1 MISPTEIRKKAE
13 KKYLTFL
20 QSVVEGKTFDPIV
33 IVGNKKPDDDMVMFE
48 KELTE
53 LMEHS
58 KERKGYG
65 YTIEYQTVKTKK
77 HGLQDIPT
85 SICFLTEYDYLKF
98 IGKEQTTAHF
108 RVDIGKGL
116 FELPELKDW
125 ISKYLPELKDWIS
138 KYPNKVLDNHNV
150 WDDILVVCKYFKTT
164 PKPQLYI
171 RELPIQVHT
180 KFIERNKGIIK
191 ELLDIIIAE
200 QVNVEET
207 RFEPHFNLKYDEPM
221 VRFRVLDENIS
232 EKCFSGINDISLP
245 ISQFKS
251 IDISV
256 HTVYIVENKMN
267 MLTFPLK
274 RDSIVLW
281 GHGFGVDILKNVEW
295 LRSKKIFYWGDLDTH
310 GFLILS
316 ELRKHFQQ
324 VESFL
329 MDRETFDAFFENDKG
344 VETNVVGDLYLTSK
358 EKEMFEY
365 LKACNLRLEQE
376 KIPFKYA
383 KDKIPN

>member
-1 MISPTEIRKKAE
+1 MITPTEIRKKAE
-13 KKYLTFL
+13 KKYLAFL
-20 QSVVEGKTFDPIV
+20 QSVVEGKTFDPVV
-33 IVGNKKPDDDMVMFE
+33 IVGNKKPNDDMAMFE

-53 LMEHS
+53 LMEYS

-65 YTIEYQTVKTKK
+65 YTIEYQTVKTRK

-85 SICFLTEYDYLKF
+85 SISFFTEYDYLKF
-98 IGKEQTTAHF
+98 IGKEQITAHF
-108 RVDIGKGL
+108 RADIGKGL
-116 FELPELKDW
+116 SE
-125 ISKYLPELKDWIS
+125 LPELKDWIS

-191 ELLDIIIAE
+191 ELLDIIISE
-200 QVNVEET
+200 QVNTEAT
-207 RFEPHFNLKYDEPM
+207 RFEPHFNLKYDEPI
-221 VRFRVLDENIS
+221 VRFRVLDKTIS
-232 EKCFSGINDISLP
+232 EKFFSGTNDISLP

-251 IDISV
+251 IGISV

-274 RDSIVLW
+274 SDSIVLW

-295 LRSKKIFYWGDLDTH
+295 LRSKRIFYWGDLDAH

-316 ELRKHFQQ
+316 ALRKHFPQ

-358 EKEMFEY
+358 ERELFEY
-365 LKACNLRLEQE
+365 LKAFNFRLEQE
-376 KIPFKYA
+376 KIPFEYA
-383 KDKIPN
+383 KVKIPD

>member
-1 MISPTEIRKKAE
+1 MITPTEIRKKAE
-13 KKYLTFL
+13 KKYLAFL
-20 QSVVEGKTFDPIV
+20 QSVVEGKTFDPVV
-33 IVGNKKPDDDMVMFE
+33 IVGNKKPNDDMAMFE

-53 LMEHS
+53 LMEYS

-65 YTIEYQTVKTKK
+65 YTIEYQTVKTRK

-85 SICFLTEYDYLKF
+85 SISFFTEYDYLKF
-98 IGKEQTTAHF
+98 IGKEQITAHF
-108 RVDIGKGL
+108 RADIGKGL
-116 FELPELKDW
+116 SE
-125 ISKYLPELKDWIS
+125 LPELKDWIS

-191 ELLDIIIAE
+191 ELLDIIISE
-200 QVNVEET
+200 QVNTEAT
-207 RFEPHFNLKYDEPM
+207 RFEPHFNLKYDEPI
-221 VRFRVLDENIS
+221 VRFRVLDKTIS
-232 EKCFSGINDISLP
+232 EKFFSGTNDISLP

-251 IDISV
+251 IGISV

-274 RDSIVLW
+274 SDSIVLW

-295 LRSKKIFYWGDLDTH
+295 LRSKRIFYWGDLDAH

-316 ELRKHFQQ
+316 ELRKHFPQ

-344 VETNVVGDLYLTSK
+344 VKTNVVGDLYLTSK

-365 LKACNLRLEQE
+365 LKACNSRLEQE
-376 KIPFKYA
+376 KIPFEYA
-383 KDKIPN
+383 INKIPD

>member
-1 MISPTEIRKKAE
+1 MITPTEIRKKAE
-13 KKYLTFL
+13 KKYLAFL
-20 QSVVEGKTFDPIV
+20 QSVVEGKTFAPVV
-33 IVGNKKPDDDMVMFE
+33 IVGNKKPNDDMAMFE

-53 LMEHS
+53 LMEYS

-65 YTIEYQTVKTKK
+65 YTIEYQTVKTRK

-85 SICFLTEYDYLKF
+85 SISFFTEYDYLKF
-98 IGKEQTTAHF
+98 IGKEQITAHF
-108 RVDIGKGL
+108 RADIGKGL
-116 FELPELKDW
+116 SE
-125 ISKYLPELKDWIS
+125 LPELKDWIS

-191 ELLDIIIAE
+191 ELLDIIISE
-200 QVNVEET
+200 QVNTEAT
-207 RFEPHFNLKYDEPM
+207 RFEPHFNLKYDEPI
-221 VRFRVLDENIS
+221 VRFRVLDKTIS
-232 EKCFSGINDISLP
+232 EKFFSGTNDISLP

-251 IDISV
+251 IGISV

-274 RDSIVLW
+274 SDSIVLW
-281 GHGFGVDILKNVEW
+281 GHGFGEDILKNVEW
-295 LRSKKIFYWGDLDTH
+295 LRSKRIFYWGDLDAH

-316 ELRKHFQQ
+316 ELRKHFPQ

-358 EKEMFEY
+358 ERELFEY
-365 LKACNLRLEQE
+365 LKAFNFRLEQE
-376 KIPFKYA
+376 KIPFEYA
-383 KDKIPN
+383 KVKIPD

>member
-1 MISPTEIRKKAE
+1 MITPTEIRKKAE
-13 KKYLTFL
+13 KKYLAFL
-20 QSVVEGKTFDPIV
+20 QSVVEGKTFAPVV
-33 IVGNKKPDDDMVMFE
+33 IVGNKKPNDDMAMFE

-53 LMEHS
+53 LMEYS

-85 SICFLTEYDYLKF
+85 SISFFTEYDYLKF
-98 IGKEQTTAHF
+98 IGKEQITAHF
-108 RVDIGKGL
+108 RADIGKGL
-116 FELPELKDW
+116 SE
-125 ISKYLPELKDWIS
+125 LPELKDWIS

-191 ELLDIIIAE
+191 ELLDIIISE
-200 QVNVEET
+200 QVNTEAT
-207 RFEPHFNLKYDEPM
+207 RFEPHFNLKYDEPI
-221 VRFRVLDENIS
+221 VRFRVLDKTIS
-232 EKCFSGINDISLP
+232 EKFFSGTNDIYLP

-251 IDISV
+251 IGISV

-274 RDSIVLW
+274 SDSIVLW

-295 LRSKKIFYWGDLDTH
+295 LRSKRIFYWGDLDAH

-316 ELRKHFQQ
+316 ELRKHFPQ

-358 EKEMFEY
+358 ERELFEY
-365 LKACNLRLEQE
+365 LKAFNFRLEQE
-376 KIPFKYA
+376 KIPFEYA
-383 KDKIPN
+383 KVKIPD

>member
-1 MISPTEIRKKAE
+1 MITPTEIRKKAE
-13 KKYLTFL
+13 KKYLAFL
-20 QSVVEGKTFDPIV
+20 QSVVEGKTFDPVV
-33 IVGNKKPDDDMVMFE
+33 IVGNKKPNDDMAMFE

-53 LMEHS
+53 LMEYS

-98 IGKEQTTAHF
+98 IGKEQITAHF
-108 RVDIGKGL
+108 RADIGKGL
-116 FELPELKDW
+116 SE
-125 ISKYLPELKDWIS
+125 LPELKDWIS

-191 ELLDIIIAE
+191 ELLDIIISE
-200 QVNVEET
+200 QVNTEAT
-207 RFEPHFNLKYDEPM
+207 RFEPHFNLKYDEPI
-221 VRFRVLDENIS
+221 VRFRVLDKTIS
-232 EKCFSGINDISLP
+232 EKFFSGTNDISLP

-251 IDISV
+251 IGISV

-274 RDSIVLW
+274 SDSIVLW

-295 LRSKKIFYWGDLDTH
+295 LRSKRIFYWGDLDAH

-316 ELRKHFQQ
+316 ELRKHFPQ

-358 EKEMFEY
+358 ERELFEY
-365 LKACNLRLEQE
+365 LKAFNFRLEQE
-376 KIPFKYA
+376 KIPFEYA
-383 KDKIPN
+383 KVKIPD

>member
-1 MISPTEIRKKAE
+1 MITPTEIRKKAE
-13 KKYLTFL
+13 KKYLAFL
-20 QSVVEGKTFDPIV
+20 QSVVEGKTFDPVV
-33 IVGNKKPDDDMVMFE
+33 IVGNKKPNDDMAMFE

-53 LMEHS
+53 LMEYS

-65 YTIEYQTVKTKK
+65 YTIEYQTVKTRK

-85 SICFLTEYDYLKF
+85 SISFFTEYDYLKF
-98 IGKEQTTAHF
+98 IGKEQITAHF
-108 RVDIGKGL
+108 RADIGKGL
-116 FELPELKDW
+116 SE
-125 ISKYLPELKDWIS
+125 LPELKDWIS

-191 ELLDIIIAE
+191 ELLDIIISE
-200 QVNVEET
+200 QVNTEAT
-207 RFEPHFNLKYDEPM
+207 RFEPHFNLKYDEPI
-221 VRFRVLDENIS
+221 VRFRVLDKTIS
-232 EKCFSGINDISLP
+232 EKFFSGTNDISLP

-295 LRSKKIFYWGDLDTH
+295 LRSKRIFYWGDLDAH

-316 ELRKHFQQ
+316 ELRKHFPQ

-358 EKEMFEY
+358 ERELFEY
-365 LKACNLRLEQE
+365 LKAFNFRLEQE
-376 KIPFKYA
+376 KIPFEYA
-383 KDKIPN
+383 KVKIPD

>member
-1 MISPTEIRKKAE
+1 MITPTEIRKKAE
-13 KKYLTFL
+13 KKYLAFL
-20 QSVVEGKTFDPIV
+20 QSVVEGKTFAPVV
-33 IVGNKKPDDDMVMFE
+33 IVGNKKPNDDMAMFE

-53 LMEHS
+53 LMEYS

-85 SICFLTEYDYLKF
+85 SISFFTEYDYLKF
-98 IGKEQTTAHF
+98 IGKEQITAHF
-108 RVDIGKGL
+108 RADIGKGL
-116 FELPELKDW
+116 SE
-125 ISKYLPELKDWIS
+125 LPELKDWIS

-191 ELLDIIIAE
+191 ELLDIIISE
-200 QVNVEET
+200 QVNTEAT
-207 RFEPHFNLKYDEPM
+207 RFEPHFNLKYDEPI
-221 VRFRVLDENIS
+221 VRFRVLDKTIS
-232 EKCFSGINDISLP
+232 EKFFSGTNDISLL

-251 IDISV
+251 IGISV

-274 RDSIVLW
+274 SDSIVLW

-295 LRSKKIFYWGDLDTH
+295 LRSKRIFYWGDLDAH

-316 ELRKHFQQ
+316 ELRKHFPQ

-358 EKEMFEY
+358 ERELFEY
-365 LKACNLRLEQE
+365 LKAFNFRLEQE
-376 KIPFKYA
+376 KIPFEYA
-383 KDKIPN
+383 KVKIPD

>member
-1 MISPTEIRKKAE
+1 MITPTEIRKKAE
-13 KKYLTFL
+13 KKYLAFL
-20 QSVVEGKTFDPIV
+20 QSVVEGKTFDPVV
-33 IVGNKKPDDDMVMFE
+33 IVGNKKPNDDMAMFE

-53 LMEHS
+53 LMEYS

-65 YTIEYQTVKTKK
+65 YTIEYQTVKTRK

-85 SICFLTEYDYLKF
+85 SISFFTEYDYLKF
-98 IGKEQTTAHF
+98 IGKEQITAHF
-108 RVDIGKGL
+108 RADIGKGL
-116 FELPELKDW
+116 SE
-125 ISKYLPELKDWIS
+125 LPELKDWIS

-200 QVNVEET
+200 QVNTEAT
-207 RFEPHFNLKYDEPM
+207 RFEPHFNLKYDEPI
-221 VRFRVLDENIS
+221 VRFRVLDKTIS
-232 EKCFSGINDISLP
+232 EKFFSGTNDISLP

-251 IDISV
+251 IGISV

-274 RDSIVLW
+274 SDSIVLW

-295 LRSKKIFYWGDLDTH
+295 LRSKRIFYWGDLDAH

-316 ELRKHFQQ
+316 ELRKHFPQ

-358 EKEMFEY
+358 ERELFEY
-365 LKACNLRLEQE
+365 LKAFNFRLEQE
-376 KIPFKYA
+376 KIPFEYA
-383 KDKIPN
+383 KVKIPD

>member
-1 MISPTEIRKKAE
+1 MITPTEIRKKAE
-13 KKYLTFL
+13 KKYLAFL
-20 QSVVEGKTFDPIV
+20 QSVVEGKTFDPVV
-33 IVGNKKPDDDMVMFE
+33 IVGNKKPNDDMAMFE

-53 LMEHS
+53 LMEYS

-77 HGLQDIPT
+77 HGSQDIPT
-85 SICFLTEYDYLKF
+85 SISFFTEYDYLKF
-98 IGKEQTTAHF
+98 IGKEQITAHF
-108 RVDIGKGL
+108 RADIGKGL
-116 FELPELKDW
+116 SE
-125 ISKYLPELKDWIS
+125 LPELKDWIS

-191 ELLDIIIAE
+191 ELLDIIISE
-200 QVNVEET
+200 QVNTEAT
-207 RFEPHFNLKYDEPM
+207 RFEPHFNLKYDEPI
-221 VRFRVLDENIS
+221 VRFRVLDKTIS
-232 EKCFSGINDISLP
+232 EKFFSGTNDISLP

-251 IDISV
+251 IGISV

-274 RDSIVLW
+274 SDSIVLW

-295 LRSKKIFYWGDLDTH
+295 LRSKRIFYWGDLDAH

-316 ELRKHFQQ
+316 ELRKHFPQ

-358 EKEMFEY
+358 ERELFEY
-365 LKACNLRLEQE
+365 LKAFNFRLEQE
-376 KIPFKYA
+376 KIPFEYA
-383 KDKIPN
+383 KVKIPD

>member
-1 MISPTEIRKKAE
+1 MITPTEIRKKAE
-13 KKYLTFL
+13 KKYLAFL
-20 QSVVEGKTFDPIV
+20 QSVVEGKTFAPVV
-33 IVGNKKPDDDMVMFE
+33 IVGNKKPNDDMAMFE

-53 LMEHS
+53 LMEYS

-65 YTIEYQTVKTKK
+65 YTIEYQTVKTRK

-85 SICFLTEYDYLKF
+85 SISFFTEYDYLKF
-98 IGKEQTTAHF
+98 IGKEQITAHF
-108 RVDIGKGL
+108 RADIGKGL
-116 FELPELKDW
+116 SE
-125 ISKYLPELKDWIS
+125 LPELKDWIS

-191 ELLDIIIAE
+191 ELLDIIISE
-200 QVNVEET
+200 QVNTEAT
-207 RFEPHFNLKYDEPM
+207 RFEPHFNLKYDEPI
-221 VRFRVLDENIS
+221 VRFRVLDKTIS
-232 EKCFSGINDISLP
+232 EKFFSGTNDISLP

-251 IDISV
+251 IGISV

-274 RDSIVLW
+274 SDSIVLW

-295 LRSKKIFYWGDLDTH
+295 LRSKRIFYWGDLDAH

-316 ELRKHFQQ
+316 ELRKHFPQ

-358 EKEMFEY
+358 ERELFEY
-365 LKACNLRLEQE
+365 LKAFNFRLEQE
-376 KIPFKYA
+376 KIPFEYA
-383 KDKIPN
+383 KVKIPD

>member
-1 MISPTEIRKKAE
+1 MITPTEIRKKAE
-13 KKYLTFL
+13 KKYLAFL
-20 QSVVEGKTFDPIV
+20 QSVVEGKTFDPVV
-33 IVGNKKPDDDMVMFE
+33 IVGNKKPNDDMAMFE

-53 LMEHS
+53 LMEYS

-65 YTIEYQTVKTKK
+65 YTIEYQTVKTRK

-85 SICFLTEYDYLKF
+85 SISFFTEYDYLKF
-98 IGKEQTTAHF
+98 IGKEQITAHF
-108 RVDIGKGL
+108 RADIGKGL
-116 FELPELKDW
+116 SE
-125 ISKYLPELKDWIS
+125 LPELKDWIS

-191 ELLDIIIAE
+191 ELLDIIISE
-200 QVNVEET
+200 QVNTEAT
-207 RFEPHFNLKYDEPM
+207 RFEPHFNLKYDEPI
-221 VRFRVLDENIS
+221 VRFRVLDKTIS
-232 EKCFSGINDISLP
+232 EKFFSGTNDISLP

-251 IDISV
+251 IGISV

-274 RDSIVLW
+274 SDSIVLW

-295 LRSKKIFYWGDLDTH
+295 LRSKRIFYWGDLDAH

-316 ELRKHFQQ
+316 ELRKHFPQ

-344 VETNVVGDLYLTSK
+344 VKTNVVGDLYLTSK

-365 LKACNLRLEQE
+365 LKACNSRLEQE
-376 KIPFKYA
+376 KIPFEYA
-383 KDKIPN
+383 KVKIPD

>member
-1 MISPTEIRKKAE
+1 MITPTEIRKKAE
-13 KKYLTFL
+13 KKYLAFL
-20 QSVVEGKTFDPIV
+20 QSVVEGKTFDPVV
-33 IVGNKKPDDDMVMFE
+33 IVGNKKPNDDMAMFE

-53 LMEHS
+53 LMEYS

-65 YTIEYQTVKTKK
+65 YTIEYQTVKTRK

-85 SICFLTEYDYLKF
+85 SISFLTEYDYLKF

-108 RVDIGKGL
+108 RTDIGKGL
-116 FELPELKDW
+116 SE
-125 ISKYLPELKDWIS
+125 LPELKDWIS
-138 KYPNKVLDNHNV
+138 KYPNKVLDNHYI
-150 WDDILVVCKYFKTT
+150 WDDLLVVCKYFKTT

-191 ELLDIIIAE
+191 ELLDIIISE
-200 QVNVEET
+200 QVNTEAT
-207 RFEPHFNLKYDEPM
+207 RFEPHFNLKYDEPI
-221 VRFRVLDENIS
+221 VRFRVLDKTIS
-232 EKCFSGINDISLP
+232 EKFFSGTNDISLP

-251 IDISV
+251 IGISV

-274 RDSIVLW
+274 SDSIVLW
-281 GHGFGVDILKNVEW
+281 GHGFGVDILKYVEW
-295 LRSKKIFYWGDLDTH
+295 LRSKRIFYWGDLDAH

-316 ELRKHFQQ
+316 ELRKHFPQ

-358 EKEMFEY
+358 ERELFEY
-365 LKACNLRLEQE
+365 LKAFNFRLEQE
-376 KIPFKYA
+376 KIPFEYA
-383 KDKIPN
+383 KVKIPD

>member
-13 KKYLTFL
+13 NKYLAFL

-33 IVGNKKPDDDMVMFE
+33 IVGNKKPNDDMAMFE

-53 LMEHS
+53 LMEYS

-65 YTIEYQTVKTKK
+65 YTIEYQTVKTRK

-85 SICFLTEYDYLKF
+85 SISFFTEYDYLKF
-98 IGKEQTTAHF
+98 IGKEQITAHF
-108 RVDIGKGL
+108 RADIGKGL
-116 FELPELKDW
+116 SE
-125 ISKYLPELKDWIS
+125 LPELKDWIS

-191 ELLDIIIAE
+191 ELLDIIISE
-200 QVNVEET
+200 QVNTEAT
-207 RFEPHFNLKYDEPM
+207 RFEPHFNLKYDEPI
-221 VRFRVLDENIS
+221 VRFRVLDKTIS
-232 EKCFSGINDISLP
+232 EKFFSGTNDISLP

-251 IDISV
+251 IGISV

-274 RDSIVLW
+274 SDSIVLW

-295 LRSKKIFYWGDLDTH
+295 LRSKRIFYWGDLDAH

-316 ELRKHFQQ
+316 ELRKHFPQ

-358 EKEMFEY
+358 ERELFEY
-365 LKACNLRLEQE
+365 LKAFNFRLEQE
-376 KIPFKYA
+376 KIPFEYA
-383 KDKIPN
+383 KVKIPD

>member
-1 MISPTEIRKKAE
+1 MITPTEIRKKAE
-13 KKYLTFL
+13 KKYLAFL
-20 QSVVEGKTFDPIV
+20 QSVVEGKTFDPVV
-33 IVGNKKPDDDMVMFE
+33 IVGNKKPNDDMAMFE

-53 LMEHS
+53 LMEYS

-65 YTIEYQTVKTKK
+65 YTIEYQTVKTRK

-85 SICFLTEYDYLKF
+85 SISFFTEYDYLKF
-98 IGKEQTTAHF
+98 IGKEQITAHF
-108 RVDIGKGL
+108 RADIGKGL
-116 FELPELKDW
+116 SE
-125 ISKYLPELKDWIS
+125 LPELKDWIS

-191 ELLDIIIAE
+191 ELLDIIISE
-200 QVNVEET
+200 QVNTEAT
-207 RFEPHFNLKYDEPM
+207 RFEPHFNLKYDEPI
-221 VRFRVLDENIS
+221 VRFRVLDKTIS
-232 EKCFSGINDISLP
+232 EKFFSGTNDISLP

-251 IDISV
+251 IGISV
-256 HTVYIVENKMN
+256 HTVYIVGNKMN

-274 RDSIVLW
+274 SDSIVLW

-295 LRSKKIFYWGDLDTH
+295 LRSKRIFYWGDLDAH

-316 ELRKHFQQ
+316 ELRKHFPQ

-358 EKEMFEY
+358 ERELFEY
-365 LKACNLRLEQE
+365 LKAFNFRLEQE
-376 KIPFKYA
+376 KIPFEYA
-383 KDKIPN
+383 KVKIPD

>member
-1 MISPTEIRKKAE
+1 MITPTEIRKKAE
-13 KKYLTFL
+13 KKYLAFL
-20 QSVVEGKTFDPIV
+20 QSVVEGKTFAPIV
-33 IVGNKKPDDDMVMFE
+33 IVGNKKPNDDMVMFE

-53 LMEHS
+53 LMEQS

-85 SICFLTEYDYLKF
+85 SISFLTEYDYLKF
-98 IGKEQTTAHF
+98 IGKEQITAHF
-108 RVDIGKGL
+108 RADIGKGL
-116 FELPELKDW
+116 SE
-125 ISKYLPELKDWIS
+125 LPELKDWIS

-207 RFEPHFNLKYDEPM
+207 RFEPHFNLKYDEPI
-221 VRFRVLDENIS
+221 VRFRVLDKTIS
-232 EKCFSGINDISLP
+232 EKFFSGTNDISLP

-251 IDISV
+251 IGISV

-274 RDSIVLW
+274 SDSIVLW

-295 LRSKKIFYWGDLDTH
+295 LRSKRIFYWGDLDAH

-316 ELRKHFQQ
+316 ELRKHFPQ

-365 LKACNLRLEQE
+365 LKACNSRLEQE

>member
-1 MISPTEIRKKAE
+1 MITPTEIRKKAE
-13 KKYLTFL
+13 KKYLAFL
-20 QSVVEGKTFDPIV
+20 QSVVEGKTFDPVV
-33 IVGNKKPDDDMVMFE
+33 IVGNKKPNDDMAMFE

-53 LMEHS
+53 LMEYS

-65 YTIEYQTVKTKK
+65 YTIEYQTVKTRK

-85 SICFLTEYDYLKF
+85 SISFFTEYDYLKF
-98 IGKEQTTAHF
+98 IGKEQITAHF
-108 RVDIGKGL
+108 RADIGKGL
-116 FELPELKDW
+116 SE
-125 ISKYLPELKDWIS
+125 LPELKDWIS

-191 ELLDIIIAE
+191 ELLDIIISE
-200 QVNVEET
+200 QVNTEAT
-207 RFEPHFNLKYDEPM
+207 RFEPHFNLKYDEPI

-232 EKCFSGINDISLP
+232 EKCFSGTNDISLP

-251 IDISV
+251 IGISV

-274 RDSIVLW
+274 SDSIVLW

-295 LRSKKIFYWGDLDTH
+295 LRSKRIFYWGDLDAH

-316 ELRKHFQQ
+316 ELRKHFPQ

-358 EKEMFEY
+358 ERELFEY
-365 LKACNLRLEQE
+365 LKAFNFRLEQE
-376 KIPFKYA
+376 KIPFEYA
-383 KDKIPN
+383 KVKIPD

>member
-1 MISPTEIRKKAE
+1 MITPTEIRKKAE
-13 KKYLTFL
+13 KKYLAFL
-20 QSVVEGKTFDPIV
+20 QSVVEGKTFAPIV

-85 SICFLTEYDYLKF
+85 SICFLTEYDYLRF

-108 RVDIGKGL
+108 RVDIGKCL
-116 FELPELKDW
+116 SELPEL
-125 ISKYLPELKDWIS
+125 LDWIS

-191 ELLDIIIAE
+191 ELLDIIISE
-200 QVNVEET
+200 QVNTEAT
-207 RFEPHFNLKYDEPM
+207 RFEPHFNLKYDEPI

-232 EKCFSGINDISLP
+232 EKCFSGTNDISLP

-251 IDISV
+251 IGISV

-274 RDSIVLW
+274 SDSIVLW

-295 LRSKKIFYWGDLDTH
+295 LRSKRIFYWGDLDAH

-316 ELRKHFQQ
+316 ELRKHFPQ

-344 VETNVVGDLYLTSK
+344 VKTNVVGDLYLTSK

-365 LKACNLRLEQE
+365 LKACNSRLEQE
-376 KIPFKYA
+376 KIPFEYA
-383 KDKIPN
+383 KVKIPD

>member
-13 KKYLTFL
+13 KKYLAFL

-33 IVGNKKPDDDMVMFE
+33 IVGNKKPNDVMVMFE

-58 KERKGYG
+58 KEKKGYG
-65 YTIEYQTVKTKK
+65 YTIEYQSVKTKK

-85 SICFLTEYDYLKF
+85 SICFLTEYDYLRF
-98 IGKEQTTAHF
+98 IGKEQTTANF

-125 ISKYLPELKDWIS
+125 ISKY
-138 KYPNKVLDNHNV
+138 PNKVLDNHNI
-150 WDDILVVCKYFKTT
+150 WDDLLLVCKYFKTT

-207 RFEPHFNLKYDEPM
+207 RFEPHFNLKYDEPI

-232 EKCFSGINDISLP
+232 EKCFSGTNDISLP

-295 LRSKKIFYWGDLDTH
+295 LRSKRIFYWGDLDAH

-316 ELRKHFQQ
+316 ELRKHFPQ

-344 VETNVVGDLYLTSK
+344 VETKVVGDLYLTSK

-365 LKACNLRLEQE
+365 LKTCNSRLEQE
-376 KIPFKYA
+376 KIPFEYA
-383 KDKIPN
+383 KVKIPD

>member
-1 MISPTEIRKKAE
+1 MITPTEIRKKAE
-13 KKYLTFL
+13 KKYLAFL
-20 QSVVEGKTFDPIV
+20 QSVVEGKTFAPIV

-85 SICFLTEYDYLKF
+85 SICFLTEYDYLRF

-108 RVDIGKGL
+108 RVDIGKCL
-116 FELPELKDW
+116 SELPEL
-125 ISKYLPELKDWIS
+125 LDWIS
-138 KYPNKVLDNHNV
+138 KYPNKVLDNHYV
-150 WDDILVVCKYFKTT
+150 WDDLLVVCKYFKTT

-191 ELLDIIIAE
+191 ELLDIIISE
-200 QVNVEET
+200 QVNTEAT
-207 RFEPHFNLKYDEPM
+207 RFEPHFNLKYDEPI
-221 VRFRVLDENIS
+221 VRFRVLDKTIS
-232 EKCFSGINDISLP
+232 EKFFSGTNDISLP
-245 ISQFKS
+245 IS
-251 IDISV
+251 
-256 HTVYIVENKMN
+256 
-267 MLTFPLK
+267 
-274 RDSIVLW
+274 DSIVLW

-295 LRSKKIFYWGDLDTH
+295 LRSKRIFYWGDLDAH

-316 ELRKHFQQ
+316 ELRKHFPQ

-344 VETNVVGDLYLTSK
+344 VKTNVVGDLYLTSK

-365 LKACNLRLEQE
+365 LKAFNFRLEQE
-376 KIPFKYA
+376 KIPFEYA
-383 KDKIPN
+383 KVKIPD

>member
-1 MISPTEIRKKAE
+1 MITPTEIRKKAE
-13 KKYLTFL
+13 KKYLAFL
-20 QSVVEGKTFDPIV
+20 QSVVEGKTFDPVV
-33 IVGNKKPDDDMVMFE
+33 IVGNKKPNDDMAMFE

-53 LMEHS
+53 LMEYS

-85 SICFLTEYDYLKF
+85 SISFFTEYDYLKF
-98 IGKEQTTAHF
+98 IGKEQITAHF
-108 RVDIGKGL
+108 RADIGKGL
-116 FELPELKDW
+116 SE
-125 ISKYLPELKDWIS
+125 LPELKDWIS

-191 ELLDIIIAE
+191 ELLDIIISE
-200 QVNVEET
+200 QVNTEAT
-207 RFEPHFNLKYDEPM
+207 RFEPHFNLKYDEPI
-221 VRFRVLDENIS
+221 VRFRVLDKTIS
-232 EKCFSGINDISLP
+232 EKFFSGTNDISLP

-251 IDISV
+251 IGISV

-274 RDSIVLW
+274 SDSIVLW

-295 LRSKKIFYWGDLDTH
+295 LRSKRIFYWGDLDAH

-316 ELRKHFQQ
+316 ELRKHFPQ

-358 EKEMFEY
+358 ERELFEY
-365 LKACNLRLEQE
+365 LKAFNFRLEQE
-376 KIPFKYA
+376 KIPFEYA
-383 KDKIPN
+383 KVKIPD

>member
-1 MISPTEIRKKAE
+1 MITPTEIRNKAE
-13 KKYLTFL
+13 KKYLAFL

-33 IVGNKKPDDDMVMFE
+33 IVGNKKPNNDMAMFE

-65 YTIEYQTVKTKK
+65 CTIEYHSVKTKK

-85 SICFLTEYDYLKF
+85 SICFLTEHDYLKF
-98 IGKEQTTAHF
+98 IGKEQTTAQF
-108 RVDIGKGL
+108 RTDIKKGL
-116 FELPELKDW
+116 SELPELMDW
-125 ISKYLPELKDWIS
+125 ISRYPS
-138 KYPNKVLDNHNV
+138 KVIENHNV
-150 WDDILVVCKYFKTT
+150 WDDLLMVCKYFKRT

-180 KFIERNKGIIK
+180 KFIERNKGVIK

-200 QVNVEET
+200 QVNAEET
-207 RFEPHFNLKYDEPM
+207 SFEPRFNLKYDEPI
-221 VRFRVLDENIS
+221 VRFRVLDDNLS
-232 EKCFSGINDISLP
+232 EKYFSGINDISLP
-245 ISQFKS
+245 ITQFKS
-251 IDISV
+251 LSIPVQTI
-256 HTVYIVENKMN
+256 YIVENKMN
-267 MLTFPLK
+267 MLTFPIK

-281 GHGFGVDILKNVEW
+281 GHGFGVDIIKNVEW
-295 LRSKKIFYWGDLDTH
+295 LRSRKIFYWGDLDAH

-329 MDRETFDAFFENDKG
+329 MDRKTFDEFFEGGKG
-344 VETNVVGDLYLTSK
+344 VETKVVGNLYLTPK
-358 EKEMFEY
+358 EQEMFEF
-365 LKACNLRLEQE
+365 LKACNFRLEQE
-376 KIPFKYA
+376 KIPFGYA
-383 KDKIPN
+383 KEKIPD

>member
-1 MISPTEIRKKAE
+1 MITPTEIRKKAE
-13 KKYLTFL
+13 KKYLAFL
-20 QSVVEGKTFDPIV
+20 QSVVEGKTFAPVV
-33 IVGNKKPDDDMVMFE
+33 IVGNKKPNDDMAMFE

-53 LMEHS
+53 LMEYS

-85 SICFLTEYDYLKF
+85 SISFFTEYDYLKF
-98 IGKEQTTAHF
+98 IGKEQITAHF
-108 RVDIGKGL
+108 RADIGKGL
-116 FELPELKDW
+116 SE
-125 ISKYLPELKDWIS
+125 LPELKDWIS

-191 ELLDIIIAE
+191 ELLDIIISE
-200 QVNVEET
+200 QVNTEAT
-207 RFEPHFNLKYDEPM
+207 RFEPHFNLKYDEPI
-221 VRFRVLDENIS
+221 VRFRVLDKTIS
-232 EKCFSGINDISLP
+232 EKFFSGTNDISLP

-251 IDISV
+251 IGISV

-274 RDSIVLW
+274 SDSIVLW

-295 LRSKKIFYWGDLDTH
+295 LRSKRIFYWGDLDAH

-316 ELRKHFQQ
+316 ELRKHFPQ

-358 EKEMFEY
+358 ERELFEY
-365 LKACNLRLEQE
+365 LKAFNFRLEQE
-376 KIPFKYA
+376 KIPFEYA
-383 KDKIPN
+383 KVKIPD

>member
-1 MISPTEIRKKAE
+1 MITPTEIRKKAE
-13 KKYLTFL
+13 KKYLAFL
-20 QSVVEGKTFDPIV
+20 QSVVEGKTFDPVV
-33 IVGNKKPDDDMVMFE
+33 IVGNKKPNDDMAMFE

-53 LMEHS
+53 LMEYS

-65 YTIEYQTVKTKK
+65 YTIEYQTVKTRK

-85 SICFLTEYDYLKF
+85 SISFFTEYDYLKF
-98 IGKEQTTAHF
+98 IGKEQITAHF
-108 RVDIGKGL
+108 RADIGKGL
-116 FELPELKDW
+116 SE
-125 ISKYLPELKDWIS
+125 LPELKDWIS

-191 ELLDIIIAE
+191 ELLDIIISE
-200 QVNVEET
+200 QVNTEAT
-207 RFEPHFNLKYDEPM
+207 RFEPHFNLKYDEPI
-221 VRFRVLDENIS
+221 VRFRVLDKTIS
-232 EKCFSGINDISLP
+232 EKFFSGTNDISLP

-251 IDISV
+251 IGISV

-274 RDSIVLW
+274 SDSIVLW

-295 LRSKKIFYWGDLDTH
+295 LRSKRIFYWGDLDAH

-316 ELRKHFQQ
+316 ELRKHFHM
-324 VESFL
+324 VF
-329 MDRETFDAFFENDKG
+329 
-344 VETNVVGDLYLTSK
+344 
-358 EKEMFEY
+358 
-365 LKACNLRLEQE
+365 
-376 KIPFKYA
+376 
-383 KDKIPN
+383 

>member
-1 MISPTEIRKKAE
+1 MITPTEIRKKAE
-13 KKYLTFL
+13 KKYLAFL
-20 QSVVEGKTFDPIV
+20 QSVVEGKTFAPIV

-85 SICFLTEYDYLKF
+85 SICFLTEYDYLRF

-116 FELPELKDW
+116 SELPELKDW
-125 ISKYLPELKDWIS
+125 IV
-138 KYPNKVLDNHNV
+138 KYPNKVLDNHGI
-150 WDDILVVCKYFKTT
+150 WDDLLMVCKYFKRT

-171 RELPIQVHT
+171 RELPIHVHT

-191 ELLDIIIAE
+191 ELLDIIISE
-200 QVNVEET
+200 QVNTEAT
-207 RFEPHFNLKYDEPM
+207 RFEPHFNLKYDEPI

-232 EKCFSGINDISLP
+232 KKCFSGTNDISLP

-251 IDISV
+251 LDIP
-256 HTVYIVENKMN
+256 TQTIYIVENKMN

-274 RDSIVLW
+274 SDSIVVW

-295 LRSKKIFYWGDLDTH
+295 LRSKRIFYWGDLDAH

-316 ELRKHFQQ
+316 ELRKHFPQ

-329 MDRETFDAFFENDKG
+329 MDRETLDAFFENDKG
-344 VETNVVGDLYLTSK
+344 VKTIVVGDLYLTSK

-365 LKACNLRLEQE
+365 LKACNSRLEQE
-376 KIPFKYA
+376 KIPFEYA
-383 KDKIPN
+383 INKIPD

>member
-1 MISPTEIRKKAE
+1 MLYPSINEIRKKAE
-13 KKYLTFL
+13 KKYLAFL
-20 QSVVEGKTFDPIV
+20 QSVVEGKTFDPVV
-33 IVGNKKPDDDMVMFE
+33 IVGNKKPNDDMAMFE

-53 LMEHS
+53 LMEYS

-65 YTIEYQTVKTKK
+65 YTIEYQTVKTRK

-85 SICFLTEYDYLKF
+85 SISFFTEYDYLKF
-98 IGKEQTTAHF
+98 IGKEQITAHF
-108 RVDIGKGL
+108 RADIGKGL
-116 FELPELKDW
+116 SE
-125 ISKYLPELKDWIS
+125 LPELKDWIS

-191 ELLDIIIAE
+191 ELLDIIISE
-200 QVNVEET
+200 QVNTEAT
-207 RFEPHFNLKYDEPM
+207 RFEPHFNLKYDEPI
-221 VRFRVLDENIS
+221 VRFRVLDKTIS
-232 EKCFSGINDISLP
+232 EKFFSGTNDISLP

-251 IDISV
+251 IGISV

-274 RDSIVLW
+274 SDSIVLW

-295 LRSKKIFYWGDLDTH
+295 LRSKRIFYWGDLDAH

-316 ELRKHFQQ
+316 ELRKHFPQ

-358 EKEMFEY
+358 ERELFEY
-365 LKACNLRLEQE
+365 LKAFNFRLEQE
-376 KIPFKYA
+376 KIPFEYA
-383 KDKIPN
+383 KVKIPD

>member
-1 MISPTEIRKKAE
+1 MITPTEIRKKAE
-13 KKYLTFL
+13 KKYLAFL
-20 QSVVEGKTFDPIV
+20 QSVVEGKTFDPVV
-33 IVGNKKPDDDMVMFE
+33 IVGNKKPNDDMAMFE

-53 LMEHS
+53 LMEYS

-65 YTIEYQTVKTKK
+65 YTIEYQTVKTRK

-85 SICFLTEYDYLKF
+85 SISFFTEYDYLKF
-98 IGKEQTTAHF
+98 IGKEQITAHF
-108 RVDIGKGL
+108 RADIGKGL
-116 FELPELKDW
+116 SE
-125 ISKYLPELKDWIS
+125 LPELKDWIS

-191 ELLDIIIAE
+191 ELLDIIISE
-200 QVNVEET
+200 QVNTEAT
-207 RFEPHFNLKYDEPM
+207 RFEPHFNLKYDEPI
-221 VRFRVLDENIS
+221 VRFRVLDKTIS
-232 EKCFSGINDISLP
+232 EKFFSGTNDISLP

-251 IDISV
+251 IGISV

-274 RDSIVLW
+274 SDSIVLW
-281 GHGFGVDILKNVEW
+281 GHGFGVDILKTVEW
-295 LRSKKIFYWGDLDTH
+295 LRSKRIFYWGDLDAH

-316 ELRKHFQQ
+316 ELRKHFPQ

-358 EKEMFEY
+358 ERELFEY
-365 LKACNLRLEQE
+365 LKAFNFRLEQE
-376 KIPFKYA
+376 KIPFEYA
-383 KDKIPN
+383 KVKIPD